1 MEWMSIDDENM
12 DKYVTQHLPHTENVA
27 CPHAT
32 QYIALTK
39 LLRIDLNV
47 VDIMNFHAKK
57 KSDEEGILIVLY
69 VTILFTFLPKII
81 TIQYTNPKIS
91 CC

>member
-39 LLRIDLNV
+39 LLRTHLNV
-47 VDIMNFHAKK
+47 VDIMDFHAKHN
-57 KSDEEGILIVLY
+57 SYEEVILIVLY
-69 VTILFTFLPKII
+69 VTI
-81 TIQYTNPKIS
+81 
-91 CC
+91 